1 MKVKDTAFDKAEDI
15 IDMYIQKIKNG
26 YDYNRAIKE
35 LNSDEDVNTYFDKQ
49 QILDILDW
57 ELQYESDKKTKH

>member
-1 MKVKDTAFDKAEDI
+1 
-15 IDMYIQKIKNG
+15 MYIQKIKNG

-57 ELQYESDKKTKH
+57 ELQYESNKKTKH

>member
-1 MKVKDTAFDKAEDI
+1 MKVKDTTFDKAEDI

-26 YDYNRAIKE
+26 YDYKRAIKE
-35 LNSDEDVNTYFDKQ
+35 LNSDEDVRIYFDKQ

-57 ELQYESDKKTKH
+57 ELQYESNKKTKH